1 MLINRDQKEGALS
14 DVILFSFRLVSI
26 LFLRLSLSMRYNKW
40 SLLFDKL
47 QGYDVYIYIY
57 LLDFTGVSRENK
69 FSPSSLSLSL
79 VKRGVN
85 RIFVPSFTAFES
97 FTP

>member
-1 MLINRDQKEGALS
+1 MS
-14 DVILFSFRLVSI
+14 SSFPFVLFQFCSFVS
-26 LFLRLSLSMRYNKW
+26 LFRYNKW

-47 QGYDVYIYIY
+47 QGYDVCIYIY